1 MLLPWRGMPSRS
13 PRRVLRLALLLAPLV
28 TACTGW
34 PADDLGDAWV
44 SGAPTQKI
52 RWLTWSPDAT
62 KLYWI
67 GGPAGTLYA
76 MAAADRQ
83 PVALATVGSYPPPA
97 LTEGRE
103 IFYTTEDP
111 ATGSLNLTL
120 ATLGSDGTSLTTF
133 QALGSGL
140 FSYLASP
147 DGTRL
152 ALTSAAV
159 PVHTTIHAVGGG
171 EDFDLGGGLEPLAFS
186 PDGGALLSR
195 NAASNGA
202 ATHYVL
208 ADSSTGATAYLSFP
222 DNETISYVSSWTG
235 ETPSAV
241 IVVNQV
247 IDLQTGAATKLTG
260 LSQVDALPGTA
271 PTFAYGWDTGDCLDP
286 YTSEAGDSLCEGAY
300 RRIAR
305 ADLATGMHDVIAA
318 ESVKAGNDADLF
330 AVSPDGAWLAVAAG
344 SGVIGEASS
353 TAITVKHL
361 APPATATTP

>member
-1 MLLPWRGMPSRS
+1 MSTTRSQGVQILTVVLAPLSSGPDNSAQRRLARMLLPWRGMPSRS

-120 ATLGSDGTSLTTF
+120 ATLGSEDRKS
-133 QALGSGL
+133 
-140 FSYLASP
+140 
-147 DGTRL
+147 TR
-152 ALTSAAV
+152 
-159 PVHTTIHAVGGG
+159 
-171 EDFDLGGGLEPLAFS
+171 
-186 PDGGALLSR
+186 
-195 NAASNGA
+195 
-202 ATHYVL
+202 
-208 ADSSTGATAYLSFP
+208 
-222 DNETISYVSSWTG
+222 
-235 ETPSAV
+235 
-241 IVVNQV
+241 
-247 IDLQTGAATKLTG
+247 
-260 LSQVDALPGTA
+260 
-271 PTFAYGWDTGDCLDP
+271 
-286 YTSEAGDSLCEGAY
+286 
-300 RRIAR
+300 
-305 ADLATGMHDVIAA
+305 
-318 ESVKAGNDADLF
+318 
-330 AVSPDGAWLAVAAG
+330 
-344 SGVIGEASS
+344 
-353 TAITVKHL
+353 
-361 APPATATTP
+361 